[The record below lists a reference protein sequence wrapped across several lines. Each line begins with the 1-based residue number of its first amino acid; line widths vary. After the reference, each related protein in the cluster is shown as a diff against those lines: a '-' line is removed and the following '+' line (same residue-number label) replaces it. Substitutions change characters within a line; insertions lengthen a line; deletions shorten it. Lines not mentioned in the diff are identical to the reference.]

1 MSMVFRFRML
11 SDENDR
17 FVRDYEVMYD
27 MTLLQF
33 HEFLLEALEYEPCM
47 ASFFTADNRWEKL
60 REFTLMDMGE
70 GGPDAPEA
78 MDRVTLGQLIHRL
91 RDRLIY
97 LFDLFGDRA
106 YYLELTGAYEAD
118 PTASYP
124 REIYAIAEV
133 PDQYDPSKTVADDI
147 CEGSIFDDAMG
158 DFGSFEGDDSYDDEY

>member
-1 MSMVFRFRML
+1 MVFRFRML

-27 MTLLQF
+27 MTLLRF

-47 ASFFTADNRWEKL
+47 ASFFTADDRWEKG
-60 REFTLMDMGE
+60 REFTLMEMGE
-70 GGPDAPEA
+70 GGADGPEA
-78 MDRVTLGQLIHRL
+78 MERVTLGQILHRR

-118 PTASYP
+118 PEAHYP
-124 REIYAIAEV
+124 REIFAIAEV
-133 PDQYDPSKTVADDI
+133 PDQYDPSKTIADDES
-147 CEGSIFDDAMG
+147 EGSIFDDAMG
-158 DFGSFEGDDSYDDEY
+158 EFGSFEGDDSYDDEY